1 MDNQINPLH
10 CIIPPHM
17 LSKIIEHG
25 SASQRRWAIKT
36 LRISDQ
42 FRKRRLFFLEEAQV
56 LVPHTAGGK
65 ERMVYNAK
73 EGTTLPGEL
82 ARTEG
87 AAETGDTAIDEAY
100 DGMGFSYDLFSE
112 AFQRNSCDGLGMRLD
127 ATVHYQKGYDNAF
140 WNGEQLVF
148 GDGDEDQQESER
160 LFNRF
165 TIARDIIAH
174 EWTHGVTQYEARLV
188 YSQQPGALNESIS
201 DIFGSLAKQKSL
213 NQSASEADWIIGE
226 GLFTANVNG
235 SGIRSLKAPGTAYDD
250 PVVGK
255 DPQPA
260 HINDYC
266 NVAYDNGG
274 VHINSGIP
282 NHAFYITAL
291 ELGGF
296 AWEKAGMIW
305 YKALCDK
312 FQTTTNFQSAAWLT
326 TQAAGELYGAGS
338 LEQQA
343 VKKGWNAVGILV
355 EAASDQTGC
364 SALLV
369 NLIKL
374 LSKIT
379 LKK

>member
-1 MDNQINPLH
+1 
-10 CIIPPHM
+10 M
-17 LSKIIEHG
+17 LSKIIERG

-42 FRKRRLFFLEEAQV
+42 FRQRRSYFLEEAQI
-56 LVPHTAGGK
+56 LVPHKVGGK

-73 EGTTLPGEL
+73 EGSILPGEL
-82 ARTEG
+82 ARSEG
-87 AAETGDTAIDEAY
+87 NTATGDAAIDEAY
-100 DGMGFSYDLFSE
+100 DGMGLSYDLFSE
-112 AFQRNSCDGLGMRLD
+112 AYERNSFDGLGMRLD

-148 GDGDEDQQESER
+148 GDGDEDQEESER

-165 TIARDIIAH
+165 TIAPDIIAH

-188 YSQQPGALNESIS
+188 YSQQPGALNEAIS
-201 DIFGSLAKQKSL
+201 DIFGSLVKQRSL
-213 NQSASEADWIIGE
+213 TQTALEADWIIGQ

-235 SGIRSLKAPGTAYDD
+235 SGIRSLKAPGLAYDD
-250 PVVGK
+250 PVIGS

-260 HINDYC
+260 HMENYV

-282 NHAFYITAL
+282 NHAFYISAL
-291 ELGGF
+291 ELGGY
-296 AWEKAGMIW
+296 AWEKAGLIW

-312 FQTTTNFQSAAWLT
+312 FTTTTNFQSAAWLT
-326 TQAAGELYGAGS
+326 TQVAAELFGKGS

-343 VKKGWNAVGILV
+343 VKKGWNEVGILV
-355 EAASDQTGC
+355 EANNDQTGC
-364 SALLV
+364 SAILLH
-369 NLIKL
+369 LINL
-374 LSKIT
+374 LSKINI
-379 LKK
+379 KK